1 MGRSRDVLIPA
12 RFLLTAGNFI
22 TVVLAFYNVDANVA
36 SGVAAGGDAAAAKS
50 SLLAALSISVIAF
63 APQFFGLF
71 GGATLFLDELNL
83 FHSVLH
89 FFGGVLTAWYLI
101 DSWGYASYWC
111 VLRFVAGERWASP
124 REGFFCAAAGRAPHQ
139 RAVPPPI
146 LPSRELPR
154 PPPPLPHPPLEK
166 PRPRLNCAAPPH
178 LTAQAHHDYFQ
189 PVARLRRSVCAAPLV
204 LRSKARIKEGCC
216 GGRCLRESA
225 GSG

>member
-111 VLRFVAGERWASP
+111 VLRRANVGP
-124 REGFFCAAAGRAPHQ
+124 RGGGLFCAAAGRTPHQ
-139 RAVPPPI
+139 RAMPPPI

-154 PPPPLPHPPLEK
+154 PPPPLPHPPLAQ
-166 PRPRLNCAAPPH
+166 PPPCAAPHHP
-178 LTAQAHHDYFQ
+178 AQAHHDYLQ

-216 GGRCLRESA
+216 GGRCWRESA

>member
-111 VLRFVAGERWASP
+111 VLRRANVAERGVYFARRRAARPMNAPRRPQSFPRASCRGRRPLFLTRPSHNP
-124 REGFFCAAAGRAPHQ
+124 RHA
-139 RAVPPPI
+139 
-146 LPSRELPR
+146 
-154 PPPPLPHPPLEK
+154 PLP
-166 PRPRLNCAAPPH
+166 
-178 LTAQAHHDYFQ
+178 TT
-189 PVARLRRSVCAAPLV
+189 LRRPIMIIFNLLPACAEAFAL
-204 LRSKARIKEGCC
+204 LRLYYAAKRA
-216 GGRCLRESA
+216 
-225 GSG
+225 